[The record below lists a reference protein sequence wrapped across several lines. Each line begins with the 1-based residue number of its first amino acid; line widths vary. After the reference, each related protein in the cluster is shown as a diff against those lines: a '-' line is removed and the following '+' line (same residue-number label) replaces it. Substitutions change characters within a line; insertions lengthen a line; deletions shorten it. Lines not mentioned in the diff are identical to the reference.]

1 MNIRYKRQRIQAP
14 AANVPMILVVED
26 DLDNLLLISHIL
38 IFLKYNFVTVTKG
51 QDALDLATK
60 YDIDLV
66 LLDLV
71 LPDIS
76 GFEVINCFKR
86 NPSTKSMPIIAI
98 SGLVKLPERDRAAA
112 AGCDDYLTKPYLI
125 DDLQQKIRQYLSPS
139 RLSRT
144 LTQIISSFKN
154 KTIFKAPSI
163 FSTTTRA

>member
-1 MNIRYKRQRIQAP
+1 MNIRSKRQRIQDPVAD
-14 AANVPMILVVED
+14 VPIILVVED
-26 DLDNLLLISHIL
+26 DPDNLLLISHIL
-38 IFLKYNFVTVTKG
+38 IFLEYSFVTVTKG

-76 GFEVINCFKR
+76 GFEVINCFKQ
-86 NPSTKSMPIIAI
+86 NPLTKSMPIIAI

-125 DDLQQKIRQYLSPS
+125 EDLQQKIRQYLSPS

-154 KTIFKAPSI
+154 KTIFQAH
-163 FSTTTRA
+163 